1 MLTGNL
7 RHKGESLKTTRLVGG
22 EMFWGMR
29 LEWEIRS
36 DPPTRTEG
44 HTIEFRAEEIG
55 GEEDSRTN
63 YEYLNQGAC
72 NSQQRQSH
80 NFPATMMISKLPNR
94 DRNEQYWKP
103 ISLFTMTRLT
113 KRTRNY
119 IKQRFPS
126 SNLGQGRLN
135 LVNLAQRFFHTS
147 DREVIMRKA
156 ERVLKESDERS
167 R

>member
-1 MLTGNL
+1 
-7 RHKGESLKTTRLVGG
+7 
-22 EMFWGMR
+22 MR

-36 DPPTRTEG
+36 DPPTRIEG
-44 HTIEFRAEEIG
+44 HTIEFRAEEI

-103 ISLFTMTRLT
+103 ISLFHDDQANETNQELYQTAISILESWPRALESREPCT
-113 KRTRNY
+113 EILPHLRQGSYNAKGRESS
-119 IKQRFPS
+119 QR
-126 SNLGQGRLN
+126 
-135 LVNLAQRFFHTS
+135 V
-147 DREVIMRKA
+147 
-156 ERVLKESDERS
+156 
-167 R
+167 